1 MYAKNRLAEEFAPRL
16 TEPGVKY
23 YMAETLKVCNVS
35 KHKYYNILFN
45 VTLLVIIVV
54 IFSLILYYRYK
65 GQQSESDRLDKSNK
79 KKSYILG
86 KIQAMQKMKQNNSL
100 DLITNL
106 PIK

>member
-1 MYAKNRLAEEFAPRL
+1 MNTRDYLEGYSTPRL

-23 YMAETLKVCNVS
+23 YMTETLKVCNVS
-35 KHKYYNILFN
+35 KHKYFNIIFN
-45 VTLLVIIVV
+45 VATFILVILI
-54 IFSLILYYRYK
+54 ISLTLYYRYK
-65 GQQSESDRLDKSNK
+65 GMPNQQEKIEQSNK

>member
-1 MYAKNRLAEEFAPRL
+1 MNINQNLEGYVTPRL

-23 YMAETLKVCNVS
+23 YMTETLKVCNVS
-35 KHKYYNILFN
+35 KHKYFNIIFN
-45 VTLLVIIVV
+45 VTSLVLLII
-54 IFSLILYYRYK
+54 IISLILYYRYK
-65 GQQSESDRLDKSNK
+65 GLPTQQEKLEQSNK
-79 KKSYILG
+79 KKAYILG

>member
-1 MYAKNRLAEEFAPRL
+1 MHSNINLDEYTKPRL

-23 YMAETLKVCNVS
+23 YMAETLKVCNIS
-35 KHKYYNILFN
+35 KHKYFNIIFN
-45 VTLLVIIVV
+45 ISVFLILVLIIS
-54 IFSLILYYRYK
+54 ITLYYRYK
-65 GQQSESDRLDKSNK
+65 GMPSETEKLEKSNK